1 VFQHE
6 LPKALAEADGVVMAK
21 VARLELLP
29 EGDRLHPEKVV
40 EDIVAAGRAA
50 YYEPGVDAII
60 DRLRPLVHEPDVLVI
75 FSNGG
80 FENIHKRLLAEL

>member
-1 VFQHE
+1 VFQQQ

-21 VARLELLP
+21 VARLEQLP
-29 EGDRLHPEKVV
+29 EGDRLNPEKVV
-40 EDIVAAGRAA
+40 ADIAAEGRAA

-60 DRLRPLVHEPDVLVI
+60 ARLRPLVHEPDVLVI

-80 FENIHKRLLAEL
+80 FDNIHRRLLAEL